1 MRFGDTWSTSRI
13 KAKLSHDGAETW
25 SDSFMVALEE
35 GMMVR
40 GRPIVLSDGDYLLPV
55 YHETGFDQ
63 EKVGADSTSL
73 FLRFSPKTKKWT
85 ESGRISSRM
94 GNIQPAVV
102 QLTDN
107 DLVAYCRRGG
117 GYEPIKDGY
126 VVRSE
131 SHDGGRTWGEG
142 RIRSFRIPTRR
153 SIFSSCTTAT
163 CCWSITTA
171 WMTGR
176 R

>member
-1 MRFGDTWSTSRI
+1 
-13 KAKLSHDGAETW
+13 
-25 SDSFMVALEE
+25 
-35 GMMVR
+35 MVR

-55 YHETGFDQ
+55 YRETVSTRR
-63 EKVGADSTSL
+63 KSGADSTSL
-73 FLRFSPKTKKWT
+73 ILRSARRPKNGPRV
-85 ESGRISSRM
+85 GRIRSRM

-117 GYEPIKDGY
+117 GYEPIKDGF
-126 VVRSE
+126 VVRQRIARRRP
-131 SHDGGRTWGEG
+131 HVGRRAGLD
-142 RIRSFRIPTRR
+142 FRIPTRR

-171 WMTGR
+171 PSIAR